1 MDSLEQM
8 KKMKRR
14 MDGLANIIA
23 KYGGYGQEDPLAP
36 IGSLRRSQAISKYLL
51 KVQQRADDLE
61 SASET
66 DHPGQGAVYQEPTS
80 EPTSS
85 EPTSSEP
92 TSSEPTSSEPT
103 SEPIS
108 YEKLHA
114 GVAEI
119 AVYSGH
125 RGREKYFLNGC
136 FMVMVKEAIESVI
149 SQESVSQESVSRDVA
164 MSWTSEA
171 VKVLQDSA
179 EHHLIE
185 VFKQR

>member
-23 KYGGYGQEDPLAP
+23 KYGGNGQEDPLAP

-66 DHPGQGAVYQEPTS
+66 DHPGQGAVYQEPT
-80 EPTSS
+80 
-85 EPTSSEP
+85 SEP